1 MRAAA
6 LAPAAGAAASSRQR
20 WQRRAAAPTPTS
32 TCCCARAIGAFAGVC
47 ARARVRASVAW
58 CVCVAGGARRCGG
71 LVAAVLPAPPP
82 CQCDARRFHQAHGR
96 YPGTIDGAVEEDA
109 PLLRA
114 AGQAVLADL
123 GVSAGVALQDDLVG
137 EMCRCA
143 AARAAC

>member
-1 MRAAA
+1 M
-6 LAPAAGAAASSRQR
+6 
-20 WQRRAAAPTPTS
+20 
-32 TCCCARAIGAFAGVC
+32 
-47 ARARVRASVAW
+47 
-58 CVCVAGGARRCGG
+58 
-71 LVAAVLPAPPP
+71 
-82 CQCDARRFHQAHGR
+82 
-96 YPGTIDGAVEEDA
+96 EEDA